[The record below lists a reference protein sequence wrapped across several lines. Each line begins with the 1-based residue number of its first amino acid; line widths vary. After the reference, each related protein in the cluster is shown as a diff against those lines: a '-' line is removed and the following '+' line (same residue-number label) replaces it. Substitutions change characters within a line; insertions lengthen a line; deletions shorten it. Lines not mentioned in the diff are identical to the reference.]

1 METTATKVL
10 SSITKYAL
18 YLVIFLI
25 PLFFLPYTVENLEMN
40 KYFLFYIL
48 VVVALIAYLGRVVLL
63 KSIEFK
69 RSPLDIPILILWLVL
84 LIVTLLSRERYLSFF
99 GDFSFLSFSFVGLS
113 FFFIFY
119 FLVVQILS
127 GISEVLKAIYLLLIS
142 GGISV
147 LYFILRVTKLFAWPS
162 WSLPTF
168 SPIHTS
174 NTLFGV
180 FLAVILLMS
189 LGFLAVRK
197 QNLGVDIFSFI
208 TLILSGAA
216 LLMIGFKIVWIIVA
230 IALFLMLVF
239 FLTHVEEVRTV
250 WTSVSFAILV
260 MALLFIF
267 LGVPR
272 FFTVNLPL
280 EVSLGGNVS
289 WQITTSV
296 LKDGA
301 RNFIFGTGPATFM
314 YDFSQFR
321 PADFN
326 NNFAWNI
333 RFRQP
338 YNTAFE
344 IGSTTGLLGTLSFL
358 LVILMVLGLVIT
370 VWLRQIL
377 EMRRKKKAV
386 AAEANVIKPFSSSP
400 LIFWSLVGG
409 WLTLMIAFF
418 VVNFGAVHWLL
429 FWLFLGLM
437 VGAGMHVSRAAVSTF
452 NLSLKASPQYALV
465 VSFGFILVFTAII
478 VLGIYL
484 GRFFVGEV
492 VFAQALNKPLETRLT
507 EIQKAVNLNPNRVLF
522 YLTLADSYLSKAVA
536 TSNQTNDINTVTSL
550 VASGVGAAK
559 TATDKAPN
567 NVASWEFLSNMY
579 ANARPVAPGANSWV
593 ISSLER
599 AAGLEPT
606 NPTFYVALGN
616 AKLLEKR
623 YSEAKD
629 DFEKAIA
636 LKPDLLASYLQ
647 LSFLKEEQK
656 DISGA
661 IATLEKGLAYG
672 RQDATYVFHLGRY
685 YYNRNQKGDWG
696 LSEIAYLR
704 ALALN
709 PNYSDALFALALL
722 YERTDHKPQALE
734 LYRKVLQLNPGNK
747 DIKNKIESLSGGG

>member
-1 METTATKVL
+1 METLATKIL
-10 SSITKYAL
+10 SIITKYSL

-25 PLFFLPYTVENLEMN
+25 PLFFLPYTAENLEMN

-48 VVVALIAYLGRVVLL
+48 VIISLISYLGRAVMR

-69 RSPLDIPILILWLVL
+69 RSPLDIPILILWAVL
-84 LIVTLLSRERYLSFF
+84 FMVTLLSQERYLSFF

-119 FLVVQILS
+119 FLVVQVLS
-127 GISEVLKAIYLLLIS
+127 GIDHVLKAVYLLLIS
-142 GGISV
+142 GGLGA
-147 LYFILRVTKLFAWPS
+147 LYFILRMVKLFVWPAWP
-162 WSLPTF
+162 LPAF
-168 SPIHTS
+168 SPVHAS
-174 NTLFGV
+174 NTLFGI
-180 FLAVILLMS
+180 FLAVILLLS
-189 LGFLAVRK
+189 LGFLAVK
-197 QNLGVDIFSFI
+197 KHNLGVDIFSFV
-208 TLILSGAA
+208 TLILSGVA
-216 LLMIGFKIVWIIVA
+216 LLMIGFKVVWIIVA

-250 WTSVSFAILV
+250 WTSVAFAILI
-260 MALLFIF
+260 MSLLFIF

-289 WQITTSV
+289 WHITTSV

-338 YNTAFE
+338 FNTAFE
-344 IGSTTGLLGTLSFL
+344 IGSTTGLLGALAFL

-377 EMRRKKKAV
+377 EVRRKKKT
-386 AAEANVIKPFSSSP
+386 AAGETDIIRPFSSSP

-409 WLTLMIAFF
+409 WFTLMIAFF
-418 VVNFGAVHWLL
+418 TVNFGAVHWLL

-437 VGAGMHVSRAAVSTF
+437 VGAGMHLSRAETSTF
-452 NLSLKASPQYALV
+452 NLSLKASPQYALA
-465 VSFGFILVFTAII
+465 VSFGFILIFTAII

-492 VFAQALNKPLETRLT
+492 VYARALAKPIDARLAQL
-507 EIQKAVNLNPNRVLF
+507 QQAVNLNPNRVLF
-522 YLTLADSYLSKAVA
+522 YLTLADSYLSKAVD
-536 TSNQTNDINTVTSL
+536 TSNKTNDINAVTPL
-550 VASGVGAAK
+550 VASGVNAAK
-559 TATDKAPN
+559 IATDKAPN
-567 NVASWEFLSNMY
+567 NVASWEFLSIMY
-579 ANARPVAPGANSWV
+579 SNARPIAPGANSWV
-593 ISSLER
+593 ISSLDR
-599 AAGLEPT
+599 AAALEPT
-606 NPTFYVALGN
+606 NPTFYINLGN

-636 LKPDLLASYLQ
+636 LKPDLLTSYLR
-647 LSFLKEEQK
+647 LSFLKEEQR

-672 RQDATYVFHLGRY
+672 RQDALYVFHLGRY
-685 YYNRNQKGDWG
+685 YFNRNQKGDWG
-696 LSEIAYLR
+696 LAEIAYLR

-709 PNYSDALFALALL
+709 PNYSDALYALALL

-734 LYRKVLQLNPGNK
+734 LYRRVLQLNPGNK
-747 DIKNKIESLSGGG
+747 DIKNKIESLSGA